1 MSNPIAANR
10 AYGAAQALQQTTMP
24 LSGTAP
30 VNGGFGDQL
39 AQVLGQATRDISAFD
54 QKSTQLA
61 TGKADLVEVVQV
73 IQNAETALETVVAL
87 RDKVVQAYE
96 EVMRMTI

>member
-1 MSNPIAANR
+1 MSNPIAASR
-10 AYGAAQALQQTTMP
+10 AYGATQALQQVMTSP
-24 LSGTAP
+24 GGAASP
-30 VNGGFGDQL
+30 NGGFGDQL

-54 QKSTQLA
+54 QKA
-61 TGKADLVEVVQV
+61 TAYAAGKADLVEVVQV
-73 IQNAETALETVVAL
+73 IQDAEAALEIVVAL